1 MRIEKIF
8 CDRCGNEIP
17 KVTEMNIWGHEVERY
32 RLGKLDLG
40 FPFHDID
47 LSRYGT
53 DICEK
58 CAFEVS
64 ILMRDQKA
72 EMIGGDANG
81 TLKE

>member
-8 CDRCGNEIP
+8 CDRCGKEIP
-17 KVTEMNIWGHEVERY
+17 KVTEMNMLGHEVERY
-32 RLGKLDLG
+32 RLGMLDFG

-53 DICEK
+53 DVCEK

-72 EMIGGDANG
+72 KMIGGNGYG

>member
-8 CDRCGNEIP
+8 CDRCGKEIP
-17 KVTEMNIWGHEVERY
+17 KVTERY

-72 EMIGGDANG
+72 EMIGGNADG

>member
-8 CDRCGNEIP
+8 CDRCGKEIP
-17 KVTEMNIWGHEVERY
+17 KVTEVNIWGHEVERY

-47 LSRYGT
+47 LTLYGM
-53 DICEK
+53 DLCEK
-58 CAFEVS
+58 WAFEVS

-72 EMIGGDANG
+72 EMIGGDGNG
-81 TLKE
+81 TLEG

>member
-8 CDRCGNEIP
+8 CDRCGKEIP
-17 KVTEMNIWGHEVERY
+17 KVTEMNILGHEVERY
-32 RLGKLDLG
+32 RLGKLDFG
-40 FPFHDID
+40 FSFHDID

-53 DICEK
+53 DVCEK

-72 EMIGGDANG
+72 KMIGGNGYG